1 MLTEVYLTQFY
12 EDLPEKLTEPLWIT
26 IGNFDGLHLGHQAL
40 ISRLRTLAQA
50 QGTQSGMLTFWP
62 HPRVFFKNYDGPF
75 FLTTKSEKQELL
87 KHSGLDLV
95 ITLEFNQA
103 FADLS
108 AEAFFDL
115 LTSRLNLKGLV
126 VGENFALGK
135 NRSGTLEV
143 IDQIC
148 SERGIQ
154 LEVFPRFSL
163 DGEPVSSARIRKALE
178 EGNVEQAARLLG
190 QLYFVRSQVIEG
202 KRLGSK
208 LGFPTANQLAL
219 EQKILLKYGVY
230 ATYVRWN
237 GERYQGVTSVGVRP
251 TFEERGQPNIE
262 TLLLDFA
269 GNIYH
274 EELTVEFAH
283 FIREEIK
290 FENAKELIDQIEQ
303 DKILARR
310 LLSDEPYPESLPSQ
324 PKSAQR

>member
-1 MLTEVYLTQFY
+1 LTEDYLTRFY
-12 EDLPEKLTEPLWIT
+12 EDLPEKLMEPLWIT

-40 ISRLRTLAQA
+40 LSRLRSLAQA
-50 QGTQSGMLTFWP
+50 QGAQSGMLTFWP
-62 HPRVFFKNYDGPF
+62 HPRVFFQGINGPF
-75 FLTTKSEKQELL
+75 YLTTKSEKQELL
-87 KHSGLDLV
+87 NHSNLDVV

-115 LTSRLNLKGLV
+115 LTSRINLQGLM

-135 NRSGTLEV
+135 NRSGTLDV
-143 IDQIC
+143 IQQIC
-148 SERGIQ
+148 AERGIK
-154 LEVFPRFSL
+154 LEIFPPFHL
-163 DGEPVSSARIRKALE
+163 DGEPVSSARIRNALE
-178 EGNVEQAARLLG
+178 KGDVEQAARLLG
-190 QLYFVRSQVIEG
+190 RLYFVRSQVIEG

-219 EQKILLKYGVY
+219 EQKILPKYGVY

-251 TFEERGQPNIE
+251 TFEEHGHPNIE
-262 TLLLDFA
+262 TLLLDFT

-290 FENAKELIDQIEQ
+290 FANAQELIDQIEQ
-303 DKILARR
+303 DKIIARR
-310 LLSDEPYPESLPSQ
+310 LLSDEPYPQSLPSQ
-324 PKSAQR
+324 PQSAQR